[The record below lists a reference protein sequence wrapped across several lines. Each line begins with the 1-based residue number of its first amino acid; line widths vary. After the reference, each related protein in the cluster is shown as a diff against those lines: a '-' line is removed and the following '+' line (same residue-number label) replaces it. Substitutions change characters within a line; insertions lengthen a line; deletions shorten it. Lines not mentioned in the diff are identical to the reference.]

1 MQGSTA
7 EENGLVNGHHASSAA
22 DRTLN
27 PKTTGATAQ
36 IVMKGGKVLELD
48 DDLGLRDRGLMDE
61 AGQGP
66 QSSDK
71 AVARAEA
78 GEEGPLDAVGL

>member
-1 MQGSTA
+1 MQGRAA
-7 EENGLVNGHHASSAA
+7 EQNGLVNGHHDSSAA
-22 DRTLN
+22 DGTLN
-27 PKTTGATAQ
+27 PKAAGATAQ

-48 DDLGLRDRGLMDE
+48 DDLGPHDRGLMDE

-66 QSSDK
+66 QSGDK

-78 GEEGPLDAVGL
+78 GEEGQLDAVGL